1 MKDNNNL
8 AQRRARLSPEQRQR
22 LAQRLQTG
30 KGRVQQD
37 SIIPLRAA
45 GEPVPL
51 SYAQQR
57 HWFLWQLDPHST
69 AYHLGGTL
77 RLRGK
82 LNQAALE
89 DSFQTLIARHEA
101 LRTVFRANAQGQPE
115 QIIQA
120 EGDFKLTVI
129 DLNDLPA
136 EQRTA
141 RAHVEAIRIYTT
153 PFDLTQGPLLRVALV
168 RLEPEEHYLVVVM
181 HHIISD
187 AWSNRIIIDEFA
199 ACYRAHRER
208 QSAVLPSLSIQYA
221 DYALWQRNFL
231 ETGEKERQL
240 TYWRNQ
246 LGETHPVLSLPTD
259 HPRLS
264 IGNYR
269 AAQHDFALPSP
280 LMARLQQKLQ
290 AQGATLFM
298 GLLTGFQA
306 LLYRYTG
313 QSDIR
318 VGVPIANRHRVET
331 ENLVGCLVNTQ
342 VLRSQL
348 DGHMSLNKILE
359 QTREAALGA
368 QIHQDLPFEQ
378 LVQTLQPERSLHQ
391 HPLFQVMFNHLR
403 EDYRALEQL
412 PGLTVEEIEL
422 GGRGAQFEL
431 TLDTLERADGSFSA
445 RFTYA
450 AELFEAKTITRLGDH
465 YLGLLEQLAER
476 PTQCLGDVTF
486 LSGVEQTQFKL
497 WGVNERRYEQV
508 EPVHHLIEN
517 QVMVRPDAIALIFN
531 DTELSYAEL
540 NRRANRL
547 AHRLIA
553 LGIKPE
559 SRVGIAVERSID
571 MIVGLLAILKSGG
584 AYVPLDPDYPWE
596 RLHHM
601 VADSAIELLLTQSS
615 VKNSIPE
622 PVSGNVLVLDRLDLT
637 NLPED
642 NPIVTLHGEHAAYII
657 YTSGSTGQP
666 KGAINRHSSLHN
678 RLVWM
683 QEVYP
688 LNHEDTVLQKTPFS
702 FDVSVWEFFWPLM
715 YGARLAVANP
725 GDHRDTARL
734 VALIQQHKITTLH
747 FVPSMLQAFMADNE
761 VATCADLKR
770 IICSGEALQLEM
782 QEAVFKKLPSVKLYN
797 LYGPTEAAIDVTY
810 WTCRTEAFHSIPIG
824 QPISNTKTYI
834 LDTSLNPVP
843 QGVSGELYLGG
854 AGLARGYLNRPGLTA
869 ERFVADPFE
878 GQGSRLYRT
887 GDLARWRPDGQ
898 IEYLGRVDHQV
909 KVRGFRIE
917 LGEIEAQLLAQ
928 PDVREAVV
936 GAREGPSGMRLIA
949 YVSLQTGSVVT
960 TSELREAL
968 AQTLPDYMLPSAIV
982 VLDGLPLNA
991 NGKVDRKRLPE
1002 PEFVSEGE
1010 YAVPEGK
1017 VEEVLARIWSEV
1029 LSLGRV
1035 GRNDN
1040 FFELGGDSILSLQI
1054 VTRARQAGWKITPRQ
1069 LFERQ
1074 TIAALAVL
1082 AKPVEEG
1089 MKTGF
1094 TNEVGFD
1101 AAAPVPLFPIQLDF
1115 FEQSI
1120 PAQHHWNQAVLLK
1133 SRQRLQAEWLDQAL
1147 QAIVQ
1152 HHRAL
1157 YFCYDKQANGR
1168 WLQRATGSVAQNL
1181 LWIRYAADSE
1191 QFMALCHEAQ
1201 RSLHLHEGPLL
1212 RAVLIDMAD
1221 NTQRLL
1227 LIAHHLVIDGVSWR
1241 ILLEDLETAY
1251 DQAMRSETIV
1261 LPEATTDYAIW
1272 SQRLQHFPATYAA
1285 EFAYWQNLT
1294 DVPVALPRDYPEGSN
1309 AMLHI
1314 DRAAMKL
1321 DQANTQS
1328 LLKDAPAA
1336 YRTQV
1341 NDLLLTALGSA
1352 LCQWS
1357 GHEKILIDLEGHG
1370 REDLYSDIDLSRTI
1384 GWFTSLF
1391 PVALDPKGDLGT
1403 RLKRIKECLR
1413 QVPHKGL
1420 GYGLFKY
1427 YGTEAQQRILA
1438 SLPQAQVVFNYL
1450 GQFDTSFESDSLWQL
1465 ASEPS
1470 GDTMDQ
1476 NALQAHD
1483 LSINSHIYEGQLCLE
1498 VSYSKARY
1506 TRANMEAFIR
1516 IFLAELESVIAHCT
1530 QGIRAVTPSDFPL
1543 LQITQDELD
1552 HLPIPIDQLEDLY
1565 PLSPMQ
1571 TGMLFH
1577 SVFDTEGGA
1586 YLNQLRADIGHLS
1599 VERFRSAWQAAID
1612 RHEILRTGFLQE
1624 GTTPI
1629 QWVAKTAELPFVI
1642 IDWRDRTMSSAAVLQ
1657 QALDDL
1663 AQSEHAQGFDLKK
1676 PPLIRIAVVSLAD
1689 DRYHVIMT
1697 IHHLLVDGWS
1707 TSQLLG
1713 EVLRQYGGAFPSSP
1727 RARYRDFIAW
1737 LQRRERKAAED
1748 YWQAWLSQFN
1758 EPTKLAGSIA
1768 SPSANEGYQQATCPL
1783 DHEFTEALIHFSRQE
1798 RVTVNTLVQAAWAL
1812 LLGHYTSQRMV
1823 TFGVTVAGRPADLP
1837 GSDQMLGLFINTLPI
1852 KVELKPE
1859 LAVGEW
1865 LRALQAQNLTSRE
1878 HEHTPLYEIQR
1889 WAGQQELFDSILVFE
1904 NYPLD
1909 EAFKHDTPGG
1919 LVITNAQGREETNY
1933 PMTVS
1938 VIESHGFTLQYSY
1951 DCKYF
1956 SEATVNGVALQ
1967 VERLLNEIMQSAAR
1981 RLGDL
1986 AFLSK
1991 AQQVQLKA
1999 WGINEQ
2005 RFTSVEPVHCLFEQ
2019 QALMRP
2025 EATAL
2030 IFNDTELSYA
2040 ELNRRANRLA
2050 HRLIALGIQP
2060 ESRVGIAVERSIDMV
2075 VGLLAILKSGG
2086 AYVPLDPDYPGERL
2100 HHMMTDSAIE
2110 LLLTQNS
2117 VKDSIPEPLSG
2128 NVLVLDTLELTDLP
2142 EDNPAVT
2149 LHGEHLAYIIYTS
2162 GSTGKPKGVAVAHGP
2177 LAMHVQAIGELY
2189 GMTPDDRELQF
2200 ASINFDGAH
2209 ERWLVPLAFG
2219 AALMPRDQEI
2229 WSADRTATEIA
2240 KHRITIACFTPSY
2253 LQQLAEFT
2261 GNAGRNLPIRSYTV
2275 GGEAMSRS
2283 SYDFVQAT
2291 LQPPRIINGYGPTE
2305 TVITPLIFKAY
2316 SATRFNSSYL
2326 PIGSPV
2332 GDRTAYILDAEM
2344 NQVPCG
2350 VTGELY
2356 LGGMGLARGYLN
2368 KPGLTA
2374 ERFVADPFEE
2384 QGSRLYRTGDL
2395 ARWRSDGQIEYL
2407 GRVDHQ
2413 VKVRGFRIELGEIEA
2428 QLLAQPDVREAVVGA
2443 REGPSGM
2450 RLIAY
2455 VSLQTG
2461 SVVTTSELR
2470 EALAQTLPD
2479 YMLPSAIVVLDGL
2492 PLNANGKVDR
2502 KRLPEPEFVS
2512 EGEYAVPE
2520 GKVEEVLARIWSEVL
2535 SLGRVGRN
2543 DNFFELGGD
2552 SILSLQIVTR
2562 ARQAGWKITPRQLFE
2577 RQTIAALAV
2586 LAKPVEEGMK
2596 TGFTNEVGFD
2606 AAAPVPLFPIQL
2618 DFFEQSI
2625 PAQHHWNQ
2633 AVLLKSRQR
2642 LQAEW
2647 LDQALQAIVQHHRA
2661 LYFCYD
2667 KQANGRWL
2675 QRATGSVAQNLLW
2688 IRYAADSEQFM
2699 ALCHEAQRSL
2709 HLHEG
2714 PLLRAV
2720 LIDMADNTQRLL
2732 LIAHHLVIDG
2742 VSWRILLEDLETA
2755 YDQAMRSETIVLP
2768 EATTD
2773 YAIWSQRLQH
2783 FPATYAAEFAYWQN
2797 LTDVPVALPRDYPE
2811 GSNAMLHIDR
2821 AAMKLDQANTQSLL
2835 KDAPAAYRTQVNDL
2849 LLTALGS
2856 ALCQWSGH
2864 EKILIDL
2871 EGHGREDLYSD
2882 IDLSRTI
2889 GWFTSLFP
2897 VALDPKGDLG
2907 TRLKR
2912 IKECLRQVP
2921 HKGLGYGLFKYYGTE
2936 AQQRILASLPQAQVV
2951 FNYLGQFDT
2960 SFESDSLWQ
2969 LASEP
2974 SGDTMDQ
2981 NALQA
2986 HDLSINSHI
2995 YEGQLCLEVSY
3006 SKARYTRANMEAFI
3020 RIFLAEL
3027 ESVIA
3032 HCTQGIRAVTPS
3044 DFPLLQIT
3052 QDELDHLP
3060 IPIDQL
3066 EDLYPL
3072 SPMQTGMLFHSVFD
3086 TEGGAYLNQ
3095 LRADIGHLSV
3105 ERFRSAWQAA
3115 IDRHEILRTGF
3126 LQEGT
3131 TPIQWVA
3138 KTAELPFVIIDWRDR
3153 TMSSAAV
3160 LQQALDDLAQSEH
3173 AQGFDLKKPPLI
3185 RIAVVS
3191 LADDRYHVIM
3201 TIHHLLVDGWS
3212 TSQLLGEVL
3221 RQYGGAFPS
3230 SPRARYR
3237 DFIAWLQRRERKAAE
3252 DYWQAWLSQFNEPTK
3267 LAGSIA
3273 SPSANEGYQQATCPL
3288 DHEFT
3293 EALIHF
3299 SRQERVTV
3307 NTLVQA
3313 AWALLL
3319 GHYTS
3324 QRMVTFGV
3332 TVAGRPADLP
3342 GSDQMLGLFINTLPI
3357 KVELKPELA
3366 VGEWLRALQAQNLT
3380 SREHEHTPLYEI
3392 QRWAGQQELFDSIL
3406 VFENYPLDEAF
3417 KHDTPGGL
3425 VITNAQG
3432 REETNYPMTVSVI
3445 ESHGFTL
3452 QYSYDCKYFSEA
3464 TVNGVALQVE
3474 RLLNEIMQSAARR
3487 LGDLALLS
3495 EAQQAQIMIW
3505 GVNEQRHISSEP
3517 VHRLIEQQAKERP
3530 EAIALIFGDT
3540 ELSYAEL
3547 NHRANRLAHHLI
3559 ALGIQPESQVG
3570 IAVERS
3576 IDMVVGLLAILKAG
3590 GAYVPLD
3597 PDYPRERLNYMMTDS
3612 AIELLL
3618 TQRAIEAKIPR
3629 PASGRVLTLDT
3640 LDLTHS
3646 SEDNPTVTL
3655 HGEDLAYIIYTSG
3668 STGQPK
3674 GVAVAHHALVE
3685 HALIAVEFFKL
3696 SSRDRMLQFST
3707 INFDGFIEQ
3716 LFPPLCVGATIVLRG
3731 SALWDSETFYHELID
3746 KRITVADL
3754 TTAYWFL
3761 LVQDFA
3767 KEGPRDFGALRQ
3779 VHAGGEAMSPEGIKA
3794 WRQTGL
3800 EGITLLNTYG
3810 PTEAIV
3816 TATIADCGGST
3827 GGTQDYDQEPVV
3839 TIGKPLPARHI
3850 YLLDA
3855 NLIPVLPGVAG
3866 ELYIGGELLA
3876 RGYLN
3881 RAGLTAERFVAD
3893 PFGEQGGRIYRT
3905 GDLARWRPDGQI
3917 EYLGRVDHQVKIR
3930 GFRIELGEIET
3941 QLLHQPAV
3949 RAAVIVAKDGP
3960 NGTRLAAYVSLHAGS
3975 TLTTEA
3981 LREALAQTLPDYM
3994 LPSVIVVLENL
4005 PLNANGKVDR
4015 KRLPEPE
4022 LVSDRQYA
4030 APEGEVEKTLAAI
4043 WAEGLGLRRVGR
4055 NDNFFELGGDSIL
4068 SLQIVTQARRAGW
4081 KITPR
4086 QLFERQTI
4094 AALAPV
4100 VELLSESMDETP
4112 SLAPLFERAYLE
4124 DYLDESLLATLSFGN
4139 DEIEDIYPLSPTQE
4153 GMLFH
4158 TLEAPGTGLY
4168 VSQISVEV
4176 EGLDA
4181 PRLAQAW
4188 QTMIARHPVLRTG
4201 FLWRVGLA
4209 RPLQIVFKQS
4219 EAPVIHLD
4227 WRDKDSLDE
4236 RLIAY
4241 ADQELKREFDFL
4253 HPPLARLS
4261 LIRLDD
4267 KRYQLIWTK
4276 HHILVDGWGDSILIS
4291 DWLRCYNGEILPP
4304 AGPGYGVYVRWLAKQ
4319 TSQATQRFWQTE
4331 LSNIEGPTL
4340 LAESVAKAVKNQS
4353 RSGFAQVYTRL
4364 SPEETRRLQAFVQQA
4379 HVTLNTFVQAAWALL
4394 LQRYT
4399 GKQTVIFGATV
4410 AGRPPSLPQADE
4422 ILGLFINMI
4431 PVPVARRSEL
4441 SVNEYLQSLQQT
4453 NARLRDYEHSALADV
4468 QRWAGFPGQP
4478 LFDSIVVF
4486 ENYPI
4491 DASLRS
4497 NELYGLR
4504 FGEIAGKGLTGYAMD
4519 LQVTVGESLEIEY
4532 AYGCHDFT
4540 DEFVIELR
4548 SHMEYLMREMMAYP
4562 QRMVGEL
4569 RGIAKETLDRLLML
4583 RSDTETM
4590 SSWSQSYQ
4598 PVHYLI
4604 EHNAVHQPDAIALL
4618 MGEQEMT
4625 YAELNRRA
4633 NQLAHRLIQLGAKPE
4648 IRFGVAME
4656 RSLDVI
4662 VTLLAILKSG
4672 AAYVPLDIDYPSDRL
4687 AFMMKDSALS
4697 VLITQSKVLT
4707 KFQFNT
4713 TVPVLVMDAIELE
4726 AEQVCNPEMPV
4737 HEHNLAYVIY
4747 TSGSTGLPKGVAVTH
4762 GPLAMHC
4769 QATARIYE
4777 MTPRSCELLFMSF
4790 SFDGAHERWLTALTV
4805 GAGLAVRDQE
4815 LWTAEQTYDALR
4827 HYGITNAAFPPAY
4840 LGQVAEW
4847 ANPRND
4853 PPPVELYVFGGEA
4866 MPKASYD
4873 LIRRTLRPQMLING
4887 YGPTETVV
4895 TPLIWKTDANNSFE
4909 CAYAPIG
4916 RPVGKR
4922 VVYVLDVDMQ
4932 PVPIGIVGELY
4943 IGGYGLARGY
4953 LGRAGLTAERFVA
4966 DPFSEK
4972 GGRLYRTGDLVRWM
4986 EDGNIE
4992 YIGRADH
4999 QVKIR
5004 GFRIEL
5010 GEIEARIREV
5020 TGIVE
5025 AAVAVHPGASGAQL
5039 VAYIVPAKQNATKQ
5053 SSQHLIAQLRQS
5065 LGERLPEYMLPAH
5078 FITLTNLPR
5087 LPSGKLDRTALPEPD
5102 CLPGAHYQAPS
5113 TLEARLIAN
5122 IWQEVLGVGRVG
5134 ETDNFFALGGD
5145 SLSSLKVMARMR
5157 SLTDVKLDFKLRD
5170 LIQRPTIAGL
5180 LGLDK
5185 RSQPNQGLLMLNQA
5199 ADDGRT
5205 QPLFCLHAG
5214 LGTVFDYQP
5223 LARRLQGL
5231 RTVYGLPCRM
5241 LANPA
5246 HRDTSLDQM
5255 AEDYCSMIRAAQPEG
5270 PYHLLGWSLGG
5281 TLAAMIA
5288 ALLEA
5293 AGQTV
5298 AFLGL
5303 IDPYVPGTESPQ
5315 QDDWQ
5320 LDFLDFVS
5328 VAIPGVTPNA
5338 ALQTTLASQSA
5349 GMVLKQVIVNLLESV
5364 LATRQAES
5372 QMNGQI
5378 AMQGY
5383 AEMGI
5388 EELAN
5393 IFLVARHLKML
5404 SLQINALRP
5413 LKCQTTC
5420 WWAKAR
5426 EMNDR
5431 LALEQQIK
5439 PAGIR
5444 SVEIEA
5450 DHFGMVRAEPL
5461 LLGMELSLTTTMA
5474 DRDQKSDFINE
5485 RI

>member
-1 MKDNNNL
+1 MNKQDI
-8 AQRRARLSPEQRQR
+8 AERFSTLSSEKQKVFLSTLKERGIDFSLLPIVTQPSKKRH
-22 LAQRLQTG
+22 
-30 KGRVQQD
+30 
-37 SIIPLRAA
+37 I
-45 GEPVPL
+45 L

-69 AYHLGGTL
+69 AYHLGGIL
-77 RLRGK
+77 QLQGK
-82 LNQAALE
+82 LDRQALE
-89 DSFQTLIARHEA
+89 ASFQVLVARHES
-101 LRTVFRANAQGQPE
+101 LRTVFRASAQGLPE
-115 QIIQA
+115 QVIRA
-120 EGDFKLTVI
+120 ENDFKLTVT
-129 DLNDLPA
+129 DLSDFPS
-136 EQRTA
+136 EQRTTRA
-141 RAHVEAIRIYTT
+141 RAEAIRIHTT
-153 PFDLTQGPLLRVALV
+153 PFDLTQGPLLRVALI
-168 RLEPEEHYLVVVM
+168 RLEPEAHYLVVAM

-187 AWSNRIIIDEFA
+187 AWSNRLIIDEFA
-199 ACYRAHRER
+199 ACYRAHREG
-208 QSAVLPSLSIQYA
+208 QSAVLPALSIQYA

-231 ETGEKERQL
+231 QAGEKERQL
-240 TYWRNQ
+240 AYWRNQ

-269 AAQHDFALPSP
+269 AAQHDFALPAP
-280 LMARLQQKLQ
+280 LMTRLQQRLQ
-290 AQGATLFM
+290 AQGSTLFM

-348 DGHMSLNKILE
+348 DGRMPLNKILE

-378 LVQTLQPERSLHQ
+378 LVETLQPERSLHQ

-431 TLDTLERADGSFSA
+431 TLDTLERADGQFSA

-450 AELFEAKTITRLGDH
+450 AELFEAETIARLGEH
-465 YLGLLEQLAER
+465 YLRLLEQLAEQ
-476 PTQCLGDVTF
+476 PAQCLGDVTL
-486 LSGVEQTQFKL
+486 LSEAEQDQLKT
-497 WGVNERRYEQV
+497 WGVNEKRFTSV
-508 EPVHHLIEN
+508 ELVHRLIER
-517 QVMVRPDAIALIFN
+517 QVRERPEATALIFG
-531 DTELSYAEL
+531 DIELSYAEL

-547 AHRLIA
+547 AHHLIA

-571 MIVGLLAILKSGG
+571 MIVGLLATLKAGG
-584 AYVPLDPDYPWE
+584 AYVPLDPAYPRE

-601 VADSAIELLLTQSS
+601 VRDSAIELLLTQSP
-615 VKNSIPE
+615 VKDSIPE
-622 PVSGNVLVLDRLDLT
+622 PLFGNVLVLDRLDLT
-637 NLPED
+637 
-642 NPIVTLHGEHAAYII
+642 
-657 YTSGSTGQP
+657 
-666 KGAINRHSSLHN
+666 
-678 RLVWM
+678 
-683 QEVYP
+683 
-688 LNHEDTVLQKTPFS
+688 
-702 FDVSVWEFFWPLM
+702 
-715 YGARLAVANP
+715 
-725 GDHRDTARL
+725 
-734 VALIQQHKITTLH
+734 
-747 FVPSMLQAFMADNE
+747 
-761 VATCADLKR
+761 
-770 IICSGEALQLEM
+770 
-782 QEAVFKKLPSVKLYN
+782 
-797 LYGPTEAAIDVTY
+797 
-810 WTCRTEAFHSIPIG
+810 
-824 QPISNTKTYI
+824 
-834 LDTSLNPVP
+834 
-843 QGVSGELYLGG
+843 
-854 AGLARGYLNRPGLTA
+854 
-869 ERFVADPFE
+869 
-878 GQGSRLYRT
+878 
-887 GDLARWRPDGQ
+887 
-898 IEYLGRVDHQV
+898 
-909 KVRGFRIE
+909 
-917 LGEIEAQLLAQ
+917 
-928 PDVREAVV
+928 
-936 GAREGPSGMRLIA
+936 
-949 YVSLQTGSVVT
+949 
-960 TSELREAL
+960 
-968 AQTLPDYMLPSAIV
+968 
-982 VLDGLPLNA
+982 
-991 NGKVDRKRLPE
+991 
-1002 PEFVSEGE
+1002 
-1010 YAVPEGK
+1010 
-1017 VEEVLARIWSEV
+1017 
-1029 LSLGRV
+1029 
-1035 GRNDN
+1035 
-1040 FFELGGDSILSLQI
+1040 
-1054 VTRARQAGWKITPRQ
+1054 
-1069 LFERQ
+1069 
-1074 TIAALAVL
+1074 
-1082 AKPVEEG
+1082 
-1089 MKTGF
+1089 
-1094 TNEVGFD
+1094 
-1101 AAAPVPLFPIQLDF
+1101 
-1115 FEQSI
+1115 
-1120 PAQHHWNQAVLLK
+1120 
-1133 SRQRLQAEWLDQAL
+1133 
-1147 QAIVQ
+1147 
-1152 HHRAL
+1152 
-1157 YFCYDKQANGR
+1157 
-1168 WLQRATGSVAQNL
+1168 
-1181 LWIRYAADSE
+1181 
-1191 QFMALCHEAQ
+1191 
-1201 RSLHLHEGPLL
+1201 
-1212 RAVLIDMAD
+1212 
-1221 NTQRLL
+1221 
-1227 LIAHHLVIDGVSWR
+1227 
-1241 ILLEDLETAY
+1241 
-1251 DQAMRSETIV
+1251 
-1261 LPEATTDYAIW
+1261 
-1272 SQRLQHFPATYAA
+1272 
-1285 EFAYWQNLT
+1285 
-1294 DVPVALPRDYPEGSN
+1294 
-1309 AMLHI
+1309 
-1314 DRAAMKL
+1314 
-1321 DQANTQS
+1321 
-1328 LLKDAPAA
+1328 
-1336 YRTQV
+1336 
-1341 NDLLLTALGSA
+1341 
-1352 LCQWS
+1352 
-1357 GHEKILIDLEGHG
+1357 
-1370 REDLYSDIDLSRTI
+1370 
-1384 GWFTSLF
+1384 
-1391 PVALDPKGDLGT
+1391 
-1403 RLKRIKECLR
+1403 
-1413 QVPHKGL
+1413 
-1420 GYGLFKY
+1420 
-1427 YGTEAQQRILA
+1427 
-1438 SLPQAQVVFNYL
+1438 
-1450 GQFDTSFESDSLWQL
+1450 
-1465 ASEPS
+1465 
-1470 GDTMDQ
+1470 
-1476 NALQAHD
+1476 
-1483 LSINSHIYEGQLCLE
+1483 
-1498 VSYSKARY
+1498 
-1506 TRANMEAFIR
+1506 
-1516 IFLAELESVIAHCT
+1516 
-1530 QGIRAVTPSDFPL
+1530 
-1543 LQITQDELD
+1543 
-1552 HLPIPIDQLEDLY
+1552 
-1565 PLSPMQ
+1565 
-1571 TGMLFH
+1571 
-1577 SVFDTEGGA
+1577 
-1586 YLNQLRADIGHLS
+1586 
-1599 VERFRSAWQAAID
+1599 
-1612 RHEILRTGFLQE
+1612 
-1624 GTTPI
+1624 
-1629 QWVAKTAELPFVI
+1629 
-1642 IDWRDRTMSSAAVLQ
+1642 
-1657 QALDDL
+1657 
-1663 AQSEHAQGFDLKK
+1663 
-1676 PPLIRIAVVSLAD
+1676 
-1689 DRYHVIMT
+1689 
-1697 IHHLLVDGWS
+1697 
-1707 TSQLLG
+1707 
-1713 EVLRQYGGAFPSSP
+1713 
-1727 RARYRDFIAW
+1727 
-1737 LQRRERKAAED
+1737 
-1748 YWQAWLSQFN
+1748 
-1758 EPTKLAGSIA
+1758 
-1768 SPSANEGYQQATCPL
+1768 
-1783 DHEFTEALIHFSRQE
+1783 
-1798 RVTVNTLVQAAWAL
+1798 
-1812 LLGHYTSQRMV
+1812 
-1823 TFGVTVAGRPADLP
+1823 
-1837 GSDQMLGLFINTLPI
+1837 
-1852 KVELKPE
+1852 
-1859 LAVGEW
+1859 
-1865 LRALQAQNLTSRE
+1865 
-1878 HEHTPLYEIQR
+1878 
-1889 WAGQQELFDSILVFE
+1889 
-1904 NYPLD
+1904 
-1909 EAFKHDTPGG
+1909 
-1919 LVITNAQGREETNY
+1919 
-1933 PMTVS
+1933 
-1938 VIESHGFTLQYSY
+1938 
-1951 DCKYF
+1951 
-1956 SEATVNGVALQ
+1956 
-1967 VERLLNEIMQSAAR
+1967 
-1981 RLGDL
+1981 
-1986 AFLSK
+1986 
-1991 AQQVQLKA
+1991 
-1999 WGINEQ
+1999 
-2005 RFTSVEPVHCLFEQ
+2005 
-2019 QALMRP
+2019 
-2025 EATAL
+2025 
-2030 IFNDTELSYA
+2030 
-2040 ELNRRANRLA
+2040 
-2050 HRLIALGIQP
+2050 
-2060 ESRVGIAVERSIDMV
+2060 
-2075 VGLLAILKSGG
+2075 
-2086 AYVPLDPDYPGERL
+2086 
-2100 HHMMTDSAIE
+2100 
-2110 LLLTQNS
+2110 
-2117 VKDSIPEPLSG
+2117 
-2128 NVLVLDTLELTDLP
+2128 DLP
-2142 EDNPAVT
+2142 EDNPVVT

-2240 KHRITIACFTPSY
+2240 KHQITIACFTPSY

-2261 GNAGRNLPIRSYTV
+2261 GSAGRNLPIRSYTV

-2305 TVITPLIFKAY
+2305 TVITPLIFKAN

-2332 GDRTAYILDAEM
+2332 GDRTAYILDAGM
-2344 NQVPCG
+2344 NQVPRG

-2368 KPGLTA
+2368 KPGLTV
-2374 ERFVADPFEE
+2374 ERFVADPFEA

-2512 EGEYAVPE
+2512 EGAYAAPE

-2552 SILSLQIVTR
+2552 SILSLQIVTK

-2586 LAKPVEEGMK
+2586 LAKPVEQGMK

-2606 AAAPVPLFPIQL
+2606 AAAPVSLLPIQL

-2633 AVLLKSRQR
+2633 AVLLKSHQR
-2642 LQAEW
+2642 LQTEW
-2647 LDQALQAIVQHHRA
+2647 LDQALQAVVQHHRA
-2661 LYFCYD
+2661 LRFSYAT
-2667 KQANGRWL
+2667 QANGQWL
-2675 QRATGSVAQNLLW
+2675 QRATDSVAQNLLW

-2720 LIDMADNTQRLL
+2720 LIDMADDTQRLL

-2773 YAIWSQRLQH
+2773 YAIWSQQLQH
-2783 FPATYAAEFAYWQN
+2783 FPATHAAEFAYWQN
-2797 LTDVPVALPRDYPE
+2797 LTDIPVALARDYPE
-2811 GSNAMLHIDR
+2811 GSNTMLHINR
-2821 AAMKLDQANTQSLL
+2821 VTMKLDQANTQALL

-2856 ALCQWSGH
+2856 ALCQWSEH
-2864 EKILIDL
+2864 EKILIDV

-2897 VALDPKGDLG
+2897 VVLDPTGDLA

-2936 AQQRILASLPQAQVV
+2936 AQQRVLSKLPQAQVV

-2969 LASEP
+2969 LASES
-2974 SGDTMDQ
+2974 SGDTMDRD
-2981 NALQA
+2981 ALQP

-2995 YEGQLCLEVSY
+2995 YQGQLCLEVSY
-3006 SKARYTRANMEAFI
+3006 SKARYTRVNIEAFI
-3020 RIFLAEL
+3020 RIFLVEL

-3044 DFPLLQIT
+3044 DFPLTWIT

-3060 IPIDQL
+3060 ISIDQL

-3086 TEGGAYLNQ
+3086 TGGGAYLNQ
-3095 LRADIGHLSV
+3095 LRADIRHLSV

-3126 LQEGT
+3126 LQEGN
-3131 TPIQWVA
+3131 TPLQWVA

-3160 LQQALDDLAQSEH
+3160 LEQALDDLAQSEH
-3173 AQGFDLKKPPLI
+3173 AQGFNLKKPPLL

-3237 DFIAWLQRRERKAAE
+3237 DFIAWLQGQERKTAE
-3252 DYWQAWLSQFNEPTK
+3252 NYWQAWLSQFNEPTK

-3273 SPSANEGYQQATCPL
+3273 SPSVNEGYQHTACPL

-3332 TVAGRPADLP
+3332 TVAGRPTDLP
-3342 GSDQMLGLFINTLPI
+3342 ESDQMLGLFINTLPV

-3366 VGEWLRALQAQNLT
+3366 VREWLRALQAQNLA

-3464 TVNGVALQVE
+3464 TVNGIALQVE
-3474 RLLNEIMQSAARR
+3474 KLLHEIMQSAARR
-3487 LGDLALLS
+3487 LGDLAFLS
-3495 EAQQAQIMIW
+3495 KAQQVQLKAW
-3505 GVNEQRHISSEP
+3505 GINEQRFTSVEP
-3517 VHRLIEQQAKERP
+3517 VHHLFEQQALMRP
-3530 EAIALIFGDT
+3530 EATALIFGDT
-3540 ELSYAEL
+3540 EYSYAEL
-3547 NHRANRLAHHLI
+3547 NRRANRLAHRLI
-3559 ALGIQPESQVG
+3559 TLGIRPESRVG

-3576 IDMVVGLLAILKAG
+3576 IDMIVGVLAILKAG
-3590 GAYVPLD
+3590 GVYVPLD
-3597 PDYPRERLNYMMTDS
+3597 PDYPRERLHHMVADS
-3612 AIELLL
+3612 TIELLL
-3618 TQRAIEAKIPR
+3618 TQSILRVQIPG
-3629 PASGRVLTLDT
+3629 PISGHVLELDK
-3640 LDLTHS
+3640 LDLIYS
-3646 SEDNPTVTL
+3646 PEDNPTVTL
-3655 HGEDLAYIIYTSG
+3655 HGEHLAYIIYTSG

-3746 KRITVADL
+3746 KRITIADL

-3767 KEGPRDFGALRQ
+3767 KEGPRDFGVLRQ

-3794 WRQTGL
+3794 WRQAGL

-3816 TATIADCGGST
+3816 TATIADCGRST

-3866 ELYIGGELLA
+3866 ELYIGGDLLA

-3905 GDLARWRPDGQI
+3905 GDLARWHPDGQI
-3917 EYLGRVDHQVKIR
+3917 EYLGRVDHQIKIR

-3941 QLLHQPAV
+3941 RLLHQPAV
-3949 RAAVIVAKDGP
+3949 REAVVVAKDGP

-3994 LPSVIVVLENL
+3994 LPSAIVVLENL

-4022 LVSDRQYA
+4022 LVSDKQYA

-4043 WAEGLGLRRVGR
+4043 WAEGLGLGRVGR

-4100 VELLSESMDETP
+4100 AEPLSESMGETP
-4112 SLAPLFERAYLE
+4112 SLIPLFERARLE
-4124 DYLDESLLATLSFGN
+4124 DYLDESLLATLPFSN
-4139 DEIEDIYPLSPTQE
+4139 DDVEDIYPLSPTQE

-4168 VSQISVEV
+4168 VNQISVEV
-4176 EGLDA
+4176 EGLDT

-4188 QTMIARHPVLRTG
+4188 QAMIARHPVLRTG
-4201 FLWRVGLA
+4201 FLWQTGLA

-4227 WRDKDSLDE
+4227 WRDKDNLE
-4236 RLIAY
+4236 ECLIAY

-4253 HPPLARLS
+4253 HPPLARLC

-4267 KRYQLIWTK
+4267 NRYQLIWTK

-4319 TSQATQRFWQTE
+4319 TSQATQHFWQTE

-4399 GKQTVIFGATV
+4399 GKETVIFGATV

-4441 SVNEYLQSLQQT
+4441 TVNEYLQSLQQT

-4504 FGEIAGKGLTGYAMD
+4504 FGKIAGKGLTGYAMD

-4532 AYGCHDFT
+4532 AYGCYDFT

-4562 QRMVGEL
+4562 QRVVGEL
-4569 RGIAKETLDRLLML
+4569 RGFAKETLDRLLML

-4648 IRFGVAME
+4648 IRFGVVME

-4697 VLITQSKVLT
+4697 LLITQSKTLA
-4707 KFQFNT
+4707 KLQFNA
-4713 TVPVLVMDAIELE
+4713 TVPVPILVLDTIELE
-4726 AEQVCNPEMPV
+4726 AEQMCNPEIPV

-4873 LIRRTLRPQMLING
+4873 LIRQTLRPQMLING

-4916 RPVGKR
+4916 RPVGER
-4922 VVYVLDVDMQ
+4922 AVYVLDVDMQ
-4932 PVPIGIVGELY
+4932 PVPMGIVGELY

-4953 LGRAGLTAERFVA
+4953 LGRAGLTAERFIA
-4966 DPFSEK
+4966 DPFDQK
-4972 GGRLYRTGDLVRWM
+4972 GGRLYRTGDLVRWL

-5010 GEIEARIREV
+5010 GEIEARIREA
-5020 TGIVE
+5020 TGIAE
-5025 AAVAVHPGASGAQL
+5025 AAVTVHQGVSGAQL
-5039 VAYIVPAKQNATKQ
+5039 VAYIIPAKQDATKQ
-5053 SSQHLIAQLRQS
+5053 SIQQLIAQLKQS

-5087 LPSGKLDRTALPEPD
+5087 LPSGKLDRKALPEPD

-5122 IWQEVLGVGRVG
+5122 IWQEVLGVERVG

-5145 SLSSLKVMARMR
+5145 SLSSLKVMARIR
-5157 SLTDVKLDFKLRD
+5157 SLTEVKLDFKLRD

-5185 RSQPNQGLLMLNQA
+5185 QSQSNQGLLMLNQA
-5199 ADDGRT
+5199 VGDRNT

-5231 RTVYGLPCRM
+5231 QTVYGLPCRM
-5241 LANPA
+5241 LADPA
-5246 HRDTSLDQM
+5246 HRDTSLNQM
-5255 AEDYCSMIRAAQPEG
+5255 AEDYCSMIRAVQPEG

-5303 IDPYVPGTESPQ
+5303 IDLYVPGTESPQ
-5315 QDDWQ
+5315 QDDWRQ
-5320 LDFLDFVS
+5320 DFTDFVS
-5328 VAIPGVTPNA
+5328 VAIPGVTPNV
-5338 ALQTTLASQSA
+5338 ALQTKLSGRSA
-5349 GMVLKQVIVNLLESV
+5349 VTVSKQVIVDLLESV
-5364 LATRQAES
+5364 LAIRQAES
-5372 QMNGQI
+5372 RTNGQT

-5383 AEMGI
+5383 AEMGT

-5404 SLQINALRP
+5404 SLQTSALRP

-5420 WWAKAR
+5420 WWATTR

-5431 LALEQQIK
+5431 LVLEQQIK
-5439 PAGIR
+5439 PAEIH
-5444 SVEIEA
+5444 SVEIET
-5450 DHFGMVRAEPL
+5450 DHFDIVRSESL
-5461 LLGMELSLTTTMA
+5461 LLEIRSELEQIIHAPDTPDNLTSAMA
-5474 DRDQKSDFINE
+5474 
-5485 RI
+5485 

>member
-1 MKDNNNL
+1 
-8 AQRRARLSPEQRQR
+8 
-22 LAQRLQTG
+22 
-30 KGRVQQD
+30 
-37 SIIPLRAA
+37 
-45 GEPVPL
+45 
-51 SYAQQR
+51 
-57 HWFLWQLDPHST
+57 
-69 AYHLGGTL
+69 
-77 RLRGK
+77 
-82 LNQAALE
+82 
-89 DSFQTLIARHEA
+89 
-101 LRTVFRANAQGQPE
+101 
-115 QIIQA
+115 
-120 EGDFKLTVI
+120 
-129 DLNDLPA
+129 
-136 EQRTA
+136 
-141 RAHVEAIRIYTT
+141 
-153 PFDLTQGPLLRVALV
+153 
-168 RLEPEEHYLVVVM
+168 
-181 HHIISD
+181 
-187 AWSNRIIIDEFA
+187 
-199 ACYRAHRER
+199 
-208 QSAVLPSLSIQYA
+208 
-221 DYALWQRNFL
+221 
-231 ETGEKERQL
+231 
-240 TYWRNQ
+240 
-246 LGETHPVLSLPTD
+246 
-259 HPRLS
+259 
-264 IGNYR
+264 
-269 AAQHDFALPSP
+269 
-280 LMARLQQKLQ
+280 
-290 AQGATLFM
+290 
-298 GLLTGFQA
+298 
-306 LLYRYTG
+306 
-313 QSDIR
+313 
-318 VGVPIANRHRVET
+318 
-331 ENLVGCLVNTQ
+331 
-342 VLRSQL
+342 
-348 DGHMSLNKILE
+348 
-359 QTREAALGA
+359 
-368 QIHQDLPFEQ
+368 
-378 LVQTLQPERSLHQ
+378 
-391 HPLFQVMFNHLR
+391 
-403 EDYRALEQL
+403 
-412 PGLTVEEIEL
+412 
-422 GGRGAQFEL
+422 
-431 TLDTLERADGSFSA
+431 
-445 RFTYA
+445 
-450 AELFEAKTITRLGDH
+450 
-465 YLGLLEQLAER
+465 
-476 PTQCLGDVTF
+476 
-486 LSGVEQTQFKL
+486 
-497 WGVNERRYEQV
+497 
-508 EPVHHLIEN
+508 
-517 QVMVRPDAIALIFN
+517 
-531 DTELSYAEL
+531 
-540 NRRANRL
+540 
-547 AHRLIA
+547 
-553 LGIKPE
+553 
-559 SRVGIAVERSID
+559 
-571 MIVGLLAILKSGG
+571 
-584 AYVPLDPDYPWE
+584 
-596 RLHHM
+596 
-601 VADSAIELLLTQSS
+601 
-615 VKNSIPE
+615 
-622 PVSGNVLVLDRLDLT
+622 
-637 NLPED
+637 
-642 NPIVTLHGEHAAYII
+642 
-657 YTSGSTGQP
+657 
-666 KGAINRHSSLHN
+666 
-678 RLVWM
+678 
-683 QEVYP
+683 
-688 LNHEDTVLQKTPFS
+688 
-702 FDVSVWEFFWPLM
+702 
-715 YGARLAVANP
+715 
-725 GDHRDTARL
+725 
-734 VALIQQHKITTLH
+734 
-747 FVPSMLQAFMADNE
+747 
-761 VATCADLKR
+761 
-770 IICSGEALQLEM
+770 
-782 QEAVFKKLPSVKLYN
+782 
-797 LYGPTEAAIDVTY
+797 
-810 WTCRTEAFHSIPIG
+810 
-824 QPISNTKTYI
+824 
-834 LDTSLNPVP
+834 
-843 QGVSGELYLGG
+843 
-854 AGLARGYLNRPGLTA
+854 
-869 ERFVADPFE
+869 DPFE

-887 GDLARWRPDGQ
+887 GDLARWRSDGQ

-936 GAREGPSGMRLIA
+936 GAKEGPSGMRLIA

-1002 PEFVSEGE
+1002 PEFVSEGA
-1010 YAVPEGK
+1010 YAAPEGK
-1017 VEEVLARIWSEV
+1017 VEEMLARIWSEV

-1082 AKPVEEG
+1082 AKPVEQG
-1089 MKTGF
+1089 AKTGF

-1101 AAAPVPLFPIQLDF
+1101 AAAPVPLLPIQLDF

-1133 SRQRLQAEWLDQAL
+1133 SHQRLQTEWLDQAL
-1147 QAIVQ
+1147 QAVVQ

-1157 YFCYDKQANGR
+1157 RFSYTTQANGQ
-1168 WLQRATGSVAQNL
+1168 WLQRATDSVAQNL

-1272 SQRLQHFPATYAA
+1272 SQQLQHFPATHAA

-1294 DVPVALPRDYPEGSN
+1294 DIPVALPRDYPEGSN

-1321 DQANTQS
+1321 DQANTQA

-1384 GWFTSLF
+1384 GWFTCLF
-1391 PVALDPKGDLGT
+1391 PVVLDPAGDLAT

-1427 YGTEAQQRILA
+1427 YGTEAQQRIL
-1438 SLPQAQVVFNYL
+1438 SKLPQAQVVFNYL

-1470 GDTMDQ
+1470 GDTMDRD
-1476 NALQAHD
+1476 ALQAHD

-1506 TRANMEAFIR
+1506 TRANIEAFIR
-1516 IFLAELESVIAHCT
+1516 IFLVELESVIAHCT

-1543 LQITQDELD
+1543 LQITQGELD

-1586 YLNQLRADIGHLS
+1586 YLNQLRADIRHLS

-1624 GTTPI
+1624 GNTPL

-1642 IDWRDRTMSSAAVLQ
+1642 IDWRDRTMSSAAVLE

-1676 PPLIRIAVVSLAD
+1676 PPLMRIAVVNLAD

-1737 LQRRERKAAED
+1737 LQGHERKTAED

-1758 EPTKLAGSIA
+1758 DEPTKLAGSIA
-1768 SPSANEGYQQATCPL
+1768 SPSVNEGYQQAACPL

-1823 TFGVTVAGRPADLP
+1823 TFGVTVAGRPTDLP
-1837 GSDQMLGLFINTLPI
+1837 GSDQMLGLFINTLPV

-1865 LRALQAQNLTSRE
+1865 LRALQAQNLASRE

-1956 SEATVNGVALQ
+1956 SEETVNGIALQ
-1967 VERLLNEIMQSAAR
+1967 VERLLRQIMQSAAR

-1986 AFLSK
+1986 VFLSK
-1991 AQQVQLKA
+1991 AQQGQLKA

-2005 RFTSVEPVHCLFEQ
+2005 RFTSVEPVHHLFEQ

-2030 IFNDTELSYA
+2030 IFGDTEYSYA

-2050 HRLIALGIQP
+2050 HRLITLGIRP
-2060 ESRVGIAVERSIDMV
+2060 ESRVGIAVERSIDMI
-2075 VGLLAILKSGG
+2075 VGVLAILKAGG
-2086 AYVPLDPDYPGERL
+2086 VYVPLDPNYPRERL
-2100 HHMMTDSAIE
+2100 HHMVADSAIE
-2110 LLLTQNS
+2110 LLLTQS
-2117 VKDSIPEPLSG
+2117 ILRVQIPEPISG
-2128 NVLVLDTLELTDLP
+2128 HVLELD
-2142 EDNPAVT
+2142 
-2149 LHGEHLAYIIYTS
+2149 
-2162 GSTGKPKGVAVAHGP
+2162 
-2177 LAMHVQAIGELY
+2177 
-2189 GMTPDDRELQF
+2189 
-2200 ASINFDGAH
+2200 
-2209 ERWLVPLAFG
+2209 
-2219 AALMPRDQEI
+2219 
-2229 WSADRTATEIA
+2229 
-2240 KHRITIACFTPSY
+2240 
-2253 LQQLAEFT
+2253 
-2261 GNAGRNLPIRSYTV
+2261 
-2275 GGEAMSRS
+2275 
-2283 SYDFVQAT
+2283 
-2291 LQPPRIINGYGPTE
+2291 
-2305 TVITPLIFKAY
+2305 
-2316 SATRFNSSYL
+2316 
-2326 PIGSPV
+2326 
-2332 GDRTAYILDAEM
+2332 
-2344 NQVPCG
+2344 
-2350 VTGELY
+2350 
-2356 LGGMGLARGYLN
+2356 
-2368 KPGLTA
+2368 
-2374 ERFVADPFEE
+2374 
-2384 QGSRLYRTGDL
+2384 
-2395 ARWRSDGQIEYL
+2395 
-2407 GRVDHQ
+2407 
-2413 VKVRGFRIELGEIEA
+2413 
-2428 QLLAQPDVREAVVGA
+2428 
-2443 REGPSGM
+2443 
-2450 RLIAY
+2450 
-2455 VSLQTG
+2455 
-2461 SVVTTSELR
+2461 
-2470 EALAQTLPD
+2470 
-2479 YMLPSAIVVLDGL
+2479 
-2492 PLNANGKVDR
+2492 
-2502 KRLPEPEFVS
+2502 
-2512 EGEYAVPE
+2512 
-2520 GKVEEVLARIWSEVL
+2520 
-2535 SLGRVGRN
+2535 
-2543 DNFFELGGD
+2543 
-2552 SILSLQIVTR
+2552 
-2562 ARQAGWKITPRQLFE
+2562 
-2577 RQTIAALAV
+2577 
-2586 LAKPVEEGMK
+2586 
-2596 TGFTNEVGFD
+2596 
-2606 AAAPVPLFPIQL
+2606 
-2618 DFFEQSI
+2618 
-2625 PAQHHWNQ
+2625 
-2633 AVLLKSRQR
+2633 
-2642 LQAEW
+2642 
-2647 LDQALQAIVQHHRA
+2647 
-2661 LYFCYD
+2661 
-2667 KQANGRWL
+2667 
-2675 QRATGSVAQNLLW
+2675 
-2688 IRYAADSEQFM
+2688 
-2699 ALCHEAQRSL
+2699 
-2709 HLHEG
+2709 
-2714 PLLRAV
+2714 
-2720 LIDMADNTQRLL
+2720 
-2732 LIAHHLVIDG
+2732 
-2742 VSWRILLEDLETA
+2742 
-2755 YDQAMRSETIVLP
+2755 
-2768 EATTD
+2768 
-2773 YAIWSQRLQH
+2773 
-2783 FPATYAAEFAYWQN
+2783 
-2797 LTDVPVALPRDYPE
+2797 
-2811 GSNAMLHIDR
+2811 
-2821 AAMKLDQANTQSLL
+2821 KLD
-2835 KDAPAAYRTQVNDL
+2835 
-2849 LLTALGS
+2849 
-2856 ALCQWSGH
+2856 
-2864 EKILIDL
+2864 LI
-2871 EGHGREDLYSD
+2871 YS
-2882 IDLSRTI
+2882 
-2889 GWFTSLFP
+2889 P
-2897 VALDPKGDLG
+2897 
-2907 TRLKR
+2907 
-2912 IKECLRQVP
+2912 
-2921 HKGLGYGLFKYYGTE
+2921 
-2936 AQQRILASLPQAQVV
+2936 
-2951 FNYLGQFDT
+2951 
-2960 SFESDSLWQ
+2960 
-2969 LASEP
+2969 
-2974 SGDTMDQ
+2974 
-2981 NALQA
+2981 
-2986 HDLSINSHI
+2986 
-2995 YEGQLCLEVSY
+2995 
-3006 SKARYTRANMEAFI
+3006 
-3020 RIFLAEL
+3020 
-3027 ESVIA
+3027 
-3032 HCTQGIRAVTPS
+3032 
-3044 DFPLLQIT
+3044 
-3052 QDELDHLP
+3052 
-3060 IPIDQL
+3060 
-3066 EDLYPL
+3066 
-3072 SPMQTGMLFHSVFD
+3072 
-3086 TEGGAYLNQ
+3086 
-3095 LRADIGHLSV
+3095 
-3105 ERFRSAWQAA
+3105 
-3115 IDRHEILRTGF
+3115 
-3126 LQEGT
+3126 
-3131 TPIQWVA
+3131 
-3138 KTAELPFVIIDWRDR
+3138 
-3153 TMSSAAV
+3153 
-3160 LQQALDDLAQSEH
+3160 
-3173 AQGFDLKKPPLI
+3173 
-3185 RIAVVS
+3185 
-3191 LADDRYHVIM
+3191 
-3201 TIHHLLVDGWS
+3201 
-3212 TSQLLGEVL
+3212 
-3221 RQYGGAFPS
+3221 
-3230 SPRARYR
+3230 
-3237 DFIAWLQRRERKAAE
+3237 
-3252 DYWQAWLSQFNEPTK
+3252 
-3267 LAGSIA
+3267 
-3273 SPSANEGYQQATCPL
+3273 
-3288 DHEFT
+3288 
-3293 EALIHF
+3293 
-3299 SRQERVTV
+3299 
-3307 NTLVQA
+3307 
-3313 AWALLL
+3313 
-3319 GHYTS
+3319 
-3324 QRMVTFGV
+3324 
-3332 TVAGRPADLP
+3332 
-3342 GSDQMLGLFINTLPI
+3342 
-3357 KVELKPELA
+3357 
-3366 VGEWLRALQAQNLT
+3366 
-3380 SREHEHTPLYEI
+3380 
-3392 QRWAGQQELFDSIL
+3392 
-3406 VFENYPLDEAF
+3406 
-3417 KHDTPGGL
+3417 
-3425 VITNAQG
+3425 
-3432 REETNYPMTVSVI
+3432 
-3445 ESHGFTL
+3445 
-3452 QYSYDCKYFSEA
+3452 
-3464 TVNGVALQVE
+3464 
-3474 RLLNEIMQSAARR
+3474 
-3487 LGDLALLS
+3487 
-3495 EAQQAQIMIW
+3495 
-3505 GVNEQRHISSEP
+3505 
-3517 VHRLIEQQAKERP
+3517 
-3530 EAIALIFGDT
+3530 
-3540 ELSYAEL
+3540 
-3547 NHRANRLAHHLI
+3547 
-3559 ALGIQPESQVG
+3559 
-3570 IAVERS
+3570 
-3576 IDMVVGLLAILKAG
+3576 
-3590 GAYVPLD
+3590 
-3597 PDYPRERLNYMMTDS
+3597 
-3612 AIELLL
+3612 
-3618 TQRAIEAKIPR
+3618 
-3629 PASGRVLTLDT
+3629 
-3640 LDLTHS
+3640 
-3646 SEDNPTVTL
+3646 EDNPTVTL
-3655 HGEDLAYIIYTSG
+3655 HGEHLAYIIYTSG

-3794 WRQTGL
+3794 WRQAGL

-3827 GGTQDYDQEPVV
+3827 GGTQDYGQEPAV

-3876 RGYLN
+3876 RGYFN

-3893 PFGEQGGRIYRT
+3893 PFREQGGRIYRT

-3949 RAAVIVAKDGP
+3949 REAVVVAKDGP
-3960 NGTRLAAYVSLHAGS
+3960 NGTRLAAYVSLHAGSTS

-3994 LPSVIVVLENL
+3994 LPSAIVVLENL

-4022 LVSDRQYA
+4022 LVSDKQYA

-4043 WAEGLGLRRVGR
+4043 WAEGLALGRVGR

-4068 SLQIVTQARRAGW
+4068 SLQIVTKARRAGW

-4100 VELLSESMDETP
+4100 AEPLSESMGETP
-4112 SLAPLFERAYLE
+4112 SLIPLFERARLE
-4124 DYLDESLLATLSFGN
+4124 DYLDESLLATLPFSN
-4139 DEIEDIYPLSPTQE
+4139 DDVEDIYPLSPTQE

-4168 VSQISVEV
+4168 VNQISVEV
-4176 EGLDA
+4176 EGLDT

-4188 QTMIARHPVLRTG
+4188 QAMIARHPVLRTG
-4201 FLWRVGLA
+4201 FLWQTGLA

-4227 WRDKDSLDE
+4227 WRDKDNLE
-4236 RLIAY
+4236 ECLIAY

-4267 KRYQLIWTK
+4267 KRHQLIWTK
-4276 HHILVDGWGDSILIS
+4276 HHILVDGWGDSMLIS
-4291 DWLRCYNGEILPP
+4291 DWLRCYNRETLPP

-4319 TSQATQRFWQTE
+4319 TSQAAQHFWQTE
-4331 LSNIEGPTL
+4331 LSSTDGPTL
-4340 LAESVAKAVKNQS
+4340 LAESVPKIEKNKNQ
-4353 RSGFAQVYTRL
+4353 SGFAQIYTCL

-4379 HVTLNTFVQAAWALL
+4379 RVTLNTFVQAAWALL

-4410 AGRPPSLPQADE
+4410 AGRPPSLPRADE

-4431 PVPVARRSEL
+4431 PVPVTRRSEL
-4441 SVNEYLQSLQQT
+4441 TVSEYLQSLQQM
-4453 NARLRDYEHSALADV
+4453 NARLRDHEHSALADV

-4478 LFDSIVVF
+4478 LFDSIIVF

-4491 DASLRS
+4491 DASLRN

-4519 LQVTVGESLEIEY
+4519 LQVTVGDTLDIEY

-4548 SHMEYLMREMMAYP
+4548 SHMECLMREMMTYP
-4562 QRMVGEL
+4562 QRVVGEL
-4569 RGIAKETLDRLLML
+4569 RGLAKEKLNRLLML

-4590 SSWSQSYQ
+4590 SNWPQSYQ

-4687 AFMMKDSALS
+4687 AFMMRDSALS
-4697 VLITQSKVLT
+4697 LLITQSKTLA
-4707 KFQFNT
+4707 KLQFNA
-4713 TVPVLVMDAIELE
+4713 TVPVPILVLDTIELE
-4726 AEQVCNPEMPV
+4726 AEQVCNPEIPV

-4873 LIRRTLRPQMLING
+4873 LIRQTLRPQMLING

-4916 RPVGKR
+4916 RPVGER
-4922 VVYVLDVDMQ
+4922 AVYVLDVDMQ
-4932 PVPIGIVGELY
+4932 PVPMGIVGELY

-4953 LGRAGLTAERFVA
+4953 LGRAGLTAERFIA
-4966 DPFSEK
+4966 DPFDQK
-4972 GGRLYRTGDLVRWM
+4972 GGRLYRTGDLVRWL

-5010 GEIEARIREV
+5010 GEIEARIREAV
-5020 TGIVE
+5020 GVAE
-5025 AAVAVHPGASGAQL
+5025 AAVTVHPAASGAQL
-5039 VAYIVPAKQNATKQ
+5039 VAYIVPAKQDVTKQ

-5087 LPSGKLDRTALPEPD
+5087 LPSGKLDRKALPEPD

-5122 IWQEVLGVGRVG
+5122 IWQEVLGVERVG

-5170 LIQRPTIAGL
+5170 LIQRPTIVGL

-5241 LANPA
+5241 LADSA
-5246 HRDTSLDQM
+5246 HRDTSLNQM
-5255 AEDYCSMIRAAQPEG
+5255 AEDYCRMIRAVQPEG

-5288 ALLEA
+5288 ALLED

-5303 IDPYVPGTESPQ
+5303 IDLYVPGTEAPQ
-5315 QDDWQ
+5315 QDDWRQ
-5320 LDFLDFVS
+5320 DFTDFVS
-5328 VAIPGVTPNA
+5328 VAIPGVTPNV
-5338 ALQTTLASQSA
+5338 ALQTTLASQSSQSVGA
-5349 GMVLKQVIVNLLESV
+5349 VSKQVIVDLLESV
-5364 LATRQAES
+5364 LAIRQAES
-5372 QMNGQI
+5372 RTNGQT

-5383 AEMGI
+5383 AEMGT

-5404 SLQINALRP
+5404 SLQTSALRP

-5420 WWAKAR
+5420 WWATTR

-5431 LALEQQIK
+5431 LVLEQQIK
-5439 PAGIR
+5439 PAEIH

-5450 DHFGMVRAEPL
+5450 DHFDIVRSESL
-5461 LLGMELSLTTTMA
+5461 LLEIRSELEQIIHAPDTPDNLTSAMA
-5474 DRDQKSDFINE
+5474 
-5485 RI
+5485 